1 MNGCASGGH
10 RNQQSSITNES
21 TIKDHQS
28 TIWERFFGPAQNL
41 TSLLIFTMN
50 ARFARSGNRCDS
62 VSRCSLSTRNSSLPG
77 RYSHRNRTFADT
89 ASIPVLYC
97 TSALTNIA
105 GVTVYVTRDPA
116 RCVVDEP
123 SMSSTQLP

>member
-1 MNGCASGGH
+1 MNGYASGGH

-50 ARFARSGNRCDS
+50 ARFTGGSAVCAPSAR
-62 VSRCSLSTRNSSLPG
+62 LPEVF
-77 RYSHRNRTFADT
+77 RRLHSHR
-89 ASIPVLYC
+89 
-97 TSALTNIA
+97 
-105 GVTVYVTRDPA
+105 
-116 RCVVDEP
+116 
-123 SMSSTQLP
+123 